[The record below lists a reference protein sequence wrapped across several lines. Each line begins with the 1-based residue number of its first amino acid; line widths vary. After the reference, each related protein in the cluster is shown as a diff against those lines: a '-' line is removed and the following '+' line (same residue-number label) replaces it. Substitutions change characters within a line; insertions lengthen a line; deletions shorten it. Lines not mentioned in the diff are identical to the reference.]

1 MRNMNASSLDQLESP
16 RYGASSMWD
25 TMPDASGQLGHRR
38 QLSQF
43 SLGAPATPG
52 RSPLHSNPPRKQ
64 QKIALVVDGRTLAFC
79 LQPECEDRFT
89 QIASKCTSVLC
100 CRSTPLQKASVVKLA
115 KEKLN
120 GKTLAIGD
128 GANDV
133 SMIQCADVGIGIS
146 GQEGMQA
153 VMASDF
159 ALARFKFLKRLLLV
173 HGHWCYDRLARTV
186 LYFFHKNSVRDRT
199 ASPDEFCSCSSTRP
213 FGSSST
219 AASAAR

>member
-1 MRNMNASSLDQLESP
+1 
-16 RYGASSMWD
+16 
-25 TMPDASGQLGHRR
+25 
-38 QLSQF
+38 
-43 SLGAPATPG
+43 
-52 RSPLHSNPPRKQ
+52 
-64 QKIALVVDGRTLAFC
+64 
-79 LQPECEDRFT
+79 
-89 QIASKCTSVLC
+89 VLC

-133 SMIQCADVGIGIS
+133 SMIQCADVGVGIS

-159 ALARFKFLKRLLLV
+159 ALARFKFLRRLLLV

-186 LYFFHKNSVRDRT
+186 LYFFHKNSVCARVHTSHTHRTFAAVRVHGILVSTVLRLQWSSDDR
-199 ASPDEFCSCSSTRP
+199 
-213 FGSSST
+213 
-219 AASAAR
+219 